1 MEREL
6 WAVGRETR
14 SELTQCF
21 LALILTPT
29 MATQK
34 GTSGKGWGRQTDVL
48 CQLTCSPGG
57 GSDCG
62 NRARVGEAG
71 QGATASPHHTRPPGN
86 ARKPLQSTAKGRTGY
101 GPRACHKCH
110 QPELNP

>member
-14 SELTQCF
+14 SELTQYF
-21 LALILTPT
+21 LGLILTPT

-34 GTSGKGWGRQTDVL
+34 GTSGKGWVRQADVL

-57 GSDCG
+57 GSDYG
-62 NRARVGEAG
+62 NRDSVGESR
-71 QGATASPHHTRPPGN
+71 QGATASPHHTWLPGN
-86 ARKPLQSTAKGRTGY
+86 AMKPLQSRAEGRTGY
-101 GPRACHKCH
+101 GP
-110 QPELNP
+110 